1 MLRTMKTLIHT
12 KSSHARARLGF
23 TLIELLVVIA
33 IIAILASM
41 LLPALA
47 KAKAKAHQISCM
59 NNYRQLQFCWQ
70 MYIDDNN
77 DHLPPNATISGSSR
91 GTWSATAAT
100 WINGNAYSDA
110 TDQNIRKGV
119 LFKYNDSVKI
129 YKCPSDISTVLDR
142 GKIPRF
148 RSVAM
153 NMHMNHIPD
162 PRDRTSW
169 HKFSEIVSP
178 PPSNAFVFIDEHE
191 GSIDNARFTVT
202 QRHEWRWIDF
212 AGTRHDNGCVLSFA
226 DGHSELWKWKEARTL
241 EISQMNGWI
250 QGQTGVFG
258 KDRDLGRIYDAIP
271 KIPL

>member
-1 MLRTMKTLIHT
+1 MKKAVPKKKLHSLSTQ
-12 KSSHARARLGF
+12 GF

-33 IIAILASM
+33 IIAILASL
-41 LLPALA
+41 LLPALGSA
-47 KAKAKAHQISCM
+47 KGKAHQISCM

-70 MYIDDNN
+70 MYVDDNN
-77 DHLPPNATISGSSR
+77 DHLPPNATIRGSSR
-91 GTWSATAAT
+91 GSWAATAAT
-100 WINGNAYSDA
+100 WIKGNAYSDS
-110 TDQNIRKGV
+110 TDKNIRAGV

-129 YKCPSDISTVLDR
+129 YKCPSDRSTVGDR

-153 NMHMNHIPD
+153 NMHMNHIPN
-162 PRDRTSW
+162 PQDRTSW
-169 HKFSEIVSP
+169 HKLSEIIAP

-212 AGTRHDNGCVLSFA
+212 AGTRHNDGCVLSFA
-226 DGHSELWKWKEARTL
+226 DGHSELWKWKESRTL
-241 EISQMNGWI
+241 EISKMKGWI
-250 QGQTGVFG
+250 QGQTGVYG

-271 KIPL
+271 VVPIK